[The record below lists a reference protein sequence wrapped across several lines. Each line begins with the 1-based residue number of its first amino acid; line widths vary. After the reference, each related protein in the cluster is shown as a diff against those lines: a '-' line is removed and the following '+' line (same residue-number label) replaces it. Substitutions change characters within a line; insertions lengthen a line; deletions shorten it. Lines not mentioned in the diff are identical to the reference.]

1 MILEDCIER
10 LQAGETIADCLARYG
25 AQAAELA
32 PLLTTAMQLQGVGPQ
47 RLTHGQHL
55 RTKVALRE
63 ALAERRARA
72 ASKSLGWRGWWGQAR
87 GLAVAAMLI
96 LGIFVTAGV
105 TSVAASR
112 PGDVAYPVRVT
123 LERAPAWLQFSPAGR
138 AAAELQV
145 AERRLADVTGYLQT
159 TGQVAPAA
167 VDALLAG
174 DQAAAA
180 NAVAL
185 PELERE
191 AITRRVA
198 AHAET
203 LAALARTAGPG
214 AAELTLDEAA
224 AQAAALAERLS
235 PGSGSLPTP
244 PAQPTS
250 PPTPTVAPLG
260 DAPAADITPAAAP
273 QPERSGA
280 TPTPLP
286 TPTGRAI
293 VPGQRATALA
303 QTATVTAPTVS
314 LTPAATPTL
323 VAETTTPTPA
333 AGGPVNTPV
342 PGRRATALAAT
353 ATGQP
358 PTATPSPEPPPTDRP
373 SGATGT
379 PAPGRRATALAQTAT
394 AQATPITPTPGSQ

>member
-1 MILEDCIER
+1 M
-10 LQAGETIADCLARYG
+10 
-25 AQAAELA
+25 
-32 PLLTTAMQLQGVGPQ
+32 TTATRLQGVGPR
-47 RLTHGQHL
+47 RLTNGQRL

-72 ASKSLGWRGWWGQAR
+72 AGRSLGWRGWWGQAR

-96 LGIFVTAGV
+96 LCLFVTAGV

-138 AAAELQV
+138 AAVELQV
-145 AERRLADVTGYLQT
+145 AERRLADVTGYLQA

-180 NAVAL
+180 NAAAL
-185 PELERE
+185 PERERD

-203 LAALARTAGPG
+203 LAALAQTAGPG
-214 AAELTLDEAA
+214 AAELALDEAA

-235 PGSGSLPTP
+235 PGPNATRRRRPQRADLAAADRRSGHRPPAPTP
-244 PAQPTS
+244 GAIRYALNR
-250 PPTPTVAPLG
+250 TPRRHAN
-260 DAPAADITPAAAP
+260 AAADAHRPRHRP
-273 QPERSGA
+273 R
-280 TPTPLP
+280 
-286 TPTGRAI
+286 PTGHRPGADRDRGRADGQPDAGCHADAHRRNDSADARSRQ
-293 VPGQRATALA
+293 PGEHARAR
-303 QTATVTAPTVS
+303 
-314 LTPAATPTL
+314 PARNGSGCHRHA
-323 VAETTTPTPA
+323 
-333 AGGPVNTPV
+333 
-342 PGRRATALAAT
+342 
-353 ATGQP
+353 QP
-358 PTATPSPEPPPTDRP
+358 PTATPSPEPPPTERP
-373 SGATGT
+373 SEATGT

-394 AQATPITPTPGSQ
+394 AQAALATPTPGHGHILLLSRSPTVSHQEAA